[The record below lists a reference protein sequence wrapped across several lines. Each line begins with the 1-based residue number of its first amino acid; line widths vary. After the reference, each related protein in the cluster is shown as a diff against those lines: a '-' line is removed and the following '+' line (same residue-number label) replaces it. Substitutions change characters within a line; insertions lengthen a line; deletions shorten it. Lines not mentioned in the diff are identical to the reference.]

1 MVAYRLQNW
10 LTMRSSIFA
19 LALALFVVTPAC
31 AIDAQEESQ
40 EEAADDELTL
50 TSGKFETFVG
60 RDGQHYFHLLA
71 GNGEKVLGSQGYAT
85 AAAAKNG
92 IVSVQSN
99 GANTASYELRTASN
113 GESYFVLEAAN
124 GSVIGVSETYVTK
137 SNAERALTTVN
148 KIITRTPSTFEA
160 PSGAKFALFKGIDAK
175 YYFNLRAANGEIML
189 QSQSYTAQASAVGGV
204 SSVQIN
210 GKLAS
215 RYELRD
221 TGNGQ
226 WYFVL
231 KAANGAVIAR
241 GETYVSKSNAQRA
254 IATSVELLSVQ

>member
-1 MVAYRLQNW
+1 
-10 LTMRSSIFA
+10 MRSTIFA
-19 LALALFVVTPAC
+19 LALALFAVTPAC
-31 AIDAQEESQ
+31 AIDADGSDSQ

-60 RDGQHYFHLLA
+60 ADGQHYFHLLA

-85 AAAAKNG
+85 ATAAKNG
-92 IVSVQSN
+92 IVSVQTN
-99 GANTASYELRTASN
+99 GANIASYELRAATN
-113 GESYFVLEAAN
+113 GESYFVLKATN

-148 KIITRTPSTFEA
+148 KIIARTPSIFEA
-160 PSGAKFALFKGIDAK
+160 ANGAKFTVFKGIDAK
-175 YYFNLRAANGEIML
+175 YYFNLRAANGEIVM
-189 QSQSYTAQASAVGGV
+189 QSQSYGAQSSAVGGV
-204 SSVQIN
+204 SSVQTN
-210 GKLAS
+210 GKIAS

-231 KAANGAVIAR
+231 KASNGAVIAR

-254 IATSVELLSVQ
+254 VSTCVELLSAQ